1 MWRIVHTF
9 AMYALQRSRS
19 PVWVTHMLYDQTLDV
34 IVVGGCQAGA
44 EPALA
49 TDEMDNLL
57 RTILHCDMQ

>member
-9 AMYALQRSRS
+9 ATYALQRSRS
-19 PVWVTHMLYDQTLDV
+19 PVWVTHMLYAQTLDV